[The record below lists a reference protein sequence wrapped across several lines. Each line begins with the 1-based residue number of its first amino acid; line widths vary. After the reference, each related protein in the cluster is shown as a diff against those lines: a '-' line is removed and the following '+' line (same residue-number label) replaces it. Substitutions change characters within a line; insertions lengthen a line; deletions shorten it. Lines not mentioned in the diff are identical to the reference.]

1 MKTVLIFHANQQSI
15 AEIQAILVEHCQVYA
30 TDRIKTVSEFLRKK
44 QVDYLIIYLPSGTD
58 AEMKRQSLKLLRYL
72 NRKRY
77 SNLIKI
83 LVCTNQDEQPV
94 RDYLN
99 YGVTAIIA
107 DSQGLKQIIAP
118 ENGPAR
124 L

>member
-1 MKTVLIFHANQQSI
+1 MKKVLIFHANQQSI
-15 AEIQAILVEHCQVYA
+15 AEIQAILVEQCQVYA
-30 TDRIKTVSEFLRKK
+30 TDRIKTVSEFLRQK

-58 AEMKRQSLKLLRYL
+58 AEMKHQSLKLLRYL

-77 SNLIKI
+77 LQIIKI
-83 LVCTNQDEQPV
+83 LVCPNQDEQPV
-94 RDYLN
+94 RNYLS

-107 DSQGLKQIIAP
+107 DTQGLKQIIRQG
-118 ENGPAR
+118 NDPAR